1 MTSSPRFD
9 DAGRDV
15 VLLLAQEEARTLR
28 HDRIG
33 TEHLLLGIL
42 RLDGGPAV
50 DALESLGVTLGRARA
65 EVVRIVGP
73 GSGSPGGQLPFSPR
87 AKKRLELAA
96 DEAEALDDDQVRP
109 EHLLLS
115 IAREREGGAARVLE
129 ALGAERTAL
138 VGEAR
143 RRLGR
148 EPEPAHAAPRQAAA
162 LTAWVL
168 PMLVGALL
176 LGAGIL
182 IGWAIWA

>member
-1 MTSSPRFD
+1 MSFPRFD
-9 DAGRDV
+9 DDGRAA
-15 VLLLAQEEARTLR
+15 LAFAQDEARTLR

-33 TEHLLLGIL
+33 TEHMLLGVL

-50 DALESLGVTLGRARA
+50 DALDSLGVTLGRARA
-65 EVVRIVGP
+65 EVVRVVGP
-73 GSGSPGGQLPFSPR
+73 GAGSPGGQLPFSPR
-87 AKKRLELAA
+87 AKKRLELAT
-96 DEAEALDDDQVRP
+96 DEAEALDADLVRP

-115 IAREREGGAARVLE
+115 IAREREGGAAQVLE
-129 ALGAERTAL
+129 ALGADRTAL
-138 VGEAR
+138 IGETR

-148 EPEPAHAAPRQAAA
+148 APESAQAAARPAAA

-182 IGWAIWA
+182 IGWAIWG